1 VEEAEKQIA
10 RLEKVRAERDADAV
24 ASTLERVR
32 EAAASGENVMPS
44 IMDAVEVY
52 ATGGEVC
59 STLESV
65 FGRYRESVSF

>member
-1 VEEAEKQIA
+1 
-10 RLEKVRAERDADAV
+10 
-24 ASTLERVR
+24 STLERVR

-44 IMDAVEVY
+44 IMDAVEAY

-65 FGRYRESVSF
+65 FGHYREPVSF